1 MESALVITLLKSWA
15 EAMHSSVRRPPLRP
29 PRIGDIVRLSG
40 PGAIGHTFKRT
51 HGVGIVTKI
60 HKPSERRIE
69 YEVKWL
75 KSEERMRFNEEDLIV
90 VSDVDG

>member
-1 MESALVITLLKSWA
+1 
-15 EAMHSSVRRPPLRP
+15 MHSSVRRPPLRA

-40 PGAIGHTFKRT
+40 PGAAGRDFKRT
-51 HGVGIVTKI
+51 HGIGIVTKV
-60 HKPSERRIE
+60 HHAPERRIE

-90 VSDVDG
+90 ISDVDG

>member
-1 MESALVITLLKSWA
+1 MPRTL
-15 EAMHSSVRRPPLRP
+15 RQP

-40 PGAIGHTFKRT
+40 PGGIGRAFKRT
-51 HGVGIVTKI
+51 HGVGIVTKVE
-60 HKPSERRIE
+60 HPSHRRIE

>member
-1 MESALVITLLKSWA
+1 MV
-15 EAMHSSVRRPPLRP
+15 
-29 PRIGDIVRLSG
+29 GDIVRLSG
-40 PGAIGHTFKRT
+40 PGIIGHAFKQS

-60 HKPSERRIE
+60 DKPPDRRIE

-90 VSDVDG
+90 LSDVDR

>member
-1 MESALVITLLKSWA
+1 
-15 EAMHSSVRRPPLRP
+15 LRP
-29 PRIGDIVRLSG
+29 PKIGDIVRLSG
-40 PGAIGHTFKRT
+40 PGGMGIVYKRV

-60 HKPSERRIE
+60 EKPPNRRIE

-90 VSDVDG
+90 LSNVDR

>member
-1 MESALVITLLKSWA
+1 
-15 EAMHSSVRRPPLRP
+15 MHSSVRRPPHRP
-29 PRIGDIVRLSG
+29 PMVGDIVRLSG
-40 PGAIGHTFKRT
+40 PGGMGRTFKRT

-60 HKPSERRIE
+60 EKPHDRRIE

-90 VSDVDG
+90 VSDVDR

>member
-1 MESALVITLLKSWA
+1 VNTLLKSWA
-15 EAMHSSVRRPPLRP
+15 AAMHSSVQRPPLRT

-40 PGAIGHTFKRT
+40 PGSIGRAFKNT

-60 HKPSERRIE
+60 DKPPDRRIE

-75 KSEERMRFNEEDLIV
+75 KSEERMRFNEEDLII

>member
-1 MESALVITLLKSWA
+1 MPPTL
-15 EAMHSSVRRPPLRP
+15 RQP

-40 PGAIGHTFKRT
+40 PGGIGRAFKRT
-51 HGVGIVTKI
+51 HGVGIVTMVE
-60 HKPSERRIE
+60 HPPQRRIE

-75 KSEERMRFNEEDLIV
+75 KSEERMRFNEEDLII

>member
-1 MESALVITLLKSWA
+1 
-15 EAMHSSVRRPPLRP
+15 MHRSVRRPPLRP
-29 PRIGDIVRLSG
+29 PMVGDIVKLSG
-40 PGAIGHTFKRT
+40 PGIIGVAFKQS

-60 HKPSERRIE
+60 DKPPDRRIE

-90 VSDVDG
+90 LSDVDR

>member
-1 MESALVITLLKSWA
+1 
-15 EAMHSSVRRPPLRP
+15 MHSSVRRPPLRP
-29 PRIGDIVRLSG
+29 PMIGDIVKLSG
-40 PGAIGHTFKRT
+40 PGVIGRTFKQS

-60 HKPSERRIE
+60 DNPPDRRIE

-90 VSDVDG
+90 LSDVDR

>member
-1 MESALVITLLKSWA
+1 MHRSTLR
-15 EAMHSSVRRPPLRP
+15 SSLRS
-29 PRIGDIVRLSG
+29 PRVGDLVRLSG
-40 PGAIGHTFKRT
+40 PGGLGRAFKRT
-51 HGVGIVTKI
+51 HGVGIVTMI
-60 HKPSERRIE
+60 DKPEDRRME

>member
-1 MESALVITLLKSWA
+1 MLKSWA
-15 EAMHSSVRRPPLRP
+15 AVMHSSVQRPPLRT

-40 PGAIGHTFKRT
+40 PGSLGRSFKNT

-60 HKPSERRIE
+60 DTPPDRRVE

-90 VSDVDG
+90 VSDVDR

>member
-1 MESALVITLLKSWA
+1 MPRSL
-15 EAMHSSVRRPPLRP
+15 LRP

-40 PGAIGHTFKRT
+40 PGGLGRAFKST
-51 HGVGIVTKI
+51 HGVGIVTKVDN
-60 HKPSERRIE
+60 PADRRIE

>member
-1 MESALVITLLKSWA
+1 MSPLL
-15 EAMHSSVRRPPLRP
+15 RQP
-29 PRIGDIVRLSG
+29 PRVGDIVRLSG
-40 PGAIGHTFKRT
+40 PGGLGRAFKRT

-60 HKPSERRIE
+60 DNPPMRRIE

>member
-1 MESALVITLLKSWA
+1 
-15 EAMHSSVRRPPLRP
+15 MHRNLRHP

-40 PGAIGHTFKRT
+40 PGGLGRTFKRT

-60 HKPSERRIE
+60 EKPPHRRIE

-75 KSEERMRFNEEDLIV
+75 KSEERMRFNDEDLIV

>member
-1 MESALVITLLKSWA
+1 MHRTL
-15 EAMHSSVRRPPLRP
+15 RQP

-40 PGAIGHTFKRT
+40 PGGIGRTFKRT
-51 HGVGIVTKI
+51 HGVGIVTKVEQ
-60 HKPSERRIE
+60 PPQRRIE